1 MTFRASGKVSYSKIS
16 KNEVL
21 IKLISVIF
29 LVLLTLQI
37 CTMNELQLIQK
48 YNVPGPR
55 YTSYPTVPFWKKL
68 PLEPSEWLKKLEL
81 KMQQGVLSLGIYIHL
96 PFCES
101 LCTFCG
107 CHKRITKNHNVEL
120 PYIDTVIK
128 EWNLYQPYLV
138 KGVQIKE
145 LHLGGGT
152 PTFFAPSALKRL
164 IEGIIDNKNLHKE
177 LCELSFEAHPG
188 ATSQAHLIELYHLGF
203 RRVSFG
209 IQDYNPKVQKA
220 IHREQS
226 FELVKEV
233 HLSAKGLGYRI
244 NHDLVYGLP
253 FQELDGFSDTIDKT
267 IELMPDRIA
276 LYSYAHVPWIKGTGQ
291 RGYDEGNLP
300 QDKEKRA
307 LYEMAYFK
315 LLKAGYISIGMD
327 HFALPNDSLSKA
339 FKNKALHRNFMGYT
353 HQKTDVLLGL
363 GMSAISDAWIAFAQN
378 NKTVEGYQNQIAKG
392 ELAIFRGHFLDE
404 QELILRRHILDLMC
418 HFETKWDPSQAA
430 QGFYDDIKIR
440 LNELFTDQLM
450 SFDEEKLSILSKG
463 KPFVRNVCMAFDLYL
478 ARQLPNQQLFSST
491 I

>member
-1 MTFRASGKVSYSKIS
+1 MIDH
-16 KNEVL
+16 
-21 IKLISVIF
+21 
-29 LVLLTLQI
+29 
-37 CTMNELQLIQK
+37 QLIQK

-55 YTSYPTVPFWKKL
+55 YTSYPTVPYWKKL
-68 PLEPSEWLKKLEL
+68 PLEPSEWIKKLEL
-81 KMQQGVLSLGIYIHL
+81 KMQQGVQSVGIYIHL

-128 EWNLYQPYLV
+128 EWNLYLPFLAE
-138 KGVQIKE
+138 GVQIKE

-164 IEGIIDNKNLHKE
+164 VEGI
-177 LCELSFEAHPG
+177 LCKQEIHSDQSELSFEAHPG
-188 ATSQAHLIELYHLGF
+188 TTSNAHLVELYKVGF
-203 RRVSFG
+203 RRVSLG
-209 IQDYNPKVQKA
+209 IQDYNPVVQKA

-233 HLSAKGLGYRI
+233 HQSAKSMGYRI

-253 FQELDGFSDTIDKT
+253 FQETNGFSDTIDKT

-291 RGYDEGNLP
+291 RGYNESNLP
-300 QDKEKRA
+300 QDKDKLA
-307 LYEMAYFK
+307 LYEMAYLK
-315 LLKAGYISIGMD
+315 LLEAGYISIGMD
-327 HFALPNDSLSKA
+327 HFALPSDSLAKA
-339 FKNKALHRNFMGYT
+339 FENKVLHRNFMGYT
-353 HQKTDVLLGL
+353 HLQTDVLLGL

-378 NKTVEGYQNQIAKG
+378 DKTVEAYQNQIAQG
-392 ELAIFRGHFLDE
+392 ELAIFRGHFLNE
-404 QELILRRHILDLMC
+404 EELVIRRHILDLMC

-430 QGFYDDIKIR
+430 RGFYDDIIAK
-440 LNELFTDQLM
+440 LNELSTDQLI
-450 SFDEEKLSILSKG
+450 SFDREKLSILPKG
-463 KPFVRNVCMAFDLYL
+463 KPFVRNVCMAFDLDL